1 MKKIGF
7 IDYFLDEWHANNY
20 PAWIQA
26 SSKGSDFT
34 IGYAWAA
41 MDKPGGLT
49 TRAWCDK
56 FGVQMMPS
64 REALIEASDCL
75 VLLSPD
81 HPEQHE
87 TLAREALRSGKPT
100 YIDKTFAPD
109 YATALRLFALAE
121 ESGTPLY
128 STSALRYAAEL
139 NWLKEQNKTQ
149 QDVTFVSARG
159 PGVFANY
166 AIHQLEMIVKAMG
179 PGAVRALAAGTQ
191 DAPVITYMYG
201 DGRSCLINHLPWAG
215 FSLAI
220 QTGDQKGAAF
230 NITSDF
236 WKLFIED
243 LLLFFETGKPPVD
256 QAETCAAMAMI
267 EAGRKA
273 LARPGEWVAV
283 PGKAST

>member
-1 MKKIGF
+1 MIKIGF

-20 PAWIQA
+20 PAWIRA
-26 SSKGSDFT
+26 SSKGSDYSVS
-34 IGYAWAA
+34 YAWAA

-49 TRAWCDK
+49 TRDWCSK
-56 FGVQMMPS
+56 FGVQMMPTQ
-64 REALIEASDCL
+64 EALIEASDCL

-87 TLAREALRSGKPT
+87 ALAQQVLRSGKPT

-121 ESGTPLY
+121 KSGTPLY

-139 NWLKEQNKTQ
+139 NWLKDQNKTQ
-149 QDVTFVSARG
+149 NEVAFVSARG

-166 AIHQLEMIVKAMG
+166 AIHQLEMIVKVMG
-179 PGAVRALAAGTQ
+179 PGAVRALAAGTPE
-191 DAPVITYMYG
+191 APVIVYSYD
-201 DGRSCLINHLPWAG
+201 DGRSCLINHLPWSG

-220 QTGDQKGAAF
+220 QTKDQKGVAF
-230 NITSDF
+230 DIKSDF

-267 EAGRKA
+267 EAGRQA